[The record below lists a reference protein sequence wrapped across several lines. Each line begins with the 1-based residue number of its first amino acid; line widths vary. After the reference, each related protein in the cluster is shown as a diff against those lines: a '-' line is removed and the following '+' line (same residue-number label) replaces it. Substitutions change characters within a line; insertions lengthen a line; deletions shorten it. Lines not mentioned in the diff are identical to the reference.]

1 MFLVHVCCLGFRSE
15 SFVSDNYC
23 IKMLIMMET
32 KEKDLRHKHSKLV
45 SFVIQFW
52 SWQTYFMV
60 RIGNSF
66 DGGNFILL

>member
-15 SFVSDNYC
+15 SFVFVNC

-32 KEKDLRHKHSKLV
+32 KVMDLRLKHSKLV
-45 SFVIQFW
+45 SFFTQFW

-66 DGGNFILL
+66 DGGNVILL